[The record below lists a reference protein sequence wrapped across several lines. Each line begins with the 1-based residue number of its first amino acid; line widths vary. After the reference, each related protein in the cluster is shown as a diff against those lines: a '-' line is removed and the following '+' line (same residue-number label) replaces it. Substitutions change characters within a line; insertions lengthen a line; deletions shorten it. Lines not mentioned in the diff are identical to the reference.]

1 MHNHSG
7 KIAAQLTVWL
17 QLSLQTKVVS
27 IILMQLS
34 TGTGA
39 QVWEGDLNKCPQAP
53 NKSFLSLLKR
63 KKQKKKVELKKR
75 PKEASSKGDL

>member
-7 KIAAQLTVWL
+7 KIAAQQTAWL

-39 QVWEGDLNKCPQAP
+39 QVWEGDLNKCPQAS

-63 KKQKKKVELKKR
+63 KKTQKR
-75 PKEASSKGDL
+75 

>member
-1 MHNHSG
+1 
-7 KIAAQLTVWL
+7 
-17 QLSLQTKVVS
+17 
-27 IILMQLS
+27 MQLS

-63 KKQKKKVELKKR
+63 KKQNKKGR
-75 PKEASSKGDL
+75 IKEKT

>member
-17 QLSLQTKVVS
+17 QLSLQAKVVS

-63 KKQKKKVELKKR
+63 KKQNKKGR
-75 PKEASSKGDL
+75 IKEKT

>member
-53 NKSFLSLLKR
+53 NKNFLSLLKR
-63 KKQKKKVELKKR
+63 KKQNKKGR
-75 PKEASSKGDL
+75 IKEKT

>member
-7 KIAAQLTVWL
+7 KIAAQQTAWL

-39 QVWEGDLNKCPQAP
+39 QVWEGDLNKCPQAS

-63 KKQKKKVELKKR
+63 KKPPKR
-75 PKEASSKGDL
+75 

>member
-63 KKQKKKVELKKR
+63 KKKTKVELKKR

>member
-1 MHNHSG
+1 
-7 KIAAQLTVWL
+7 
-17 QLSLQTKVVS
+17 
-27 IILMQLS
+27 MQLS

>member
-17 QLSLQTKVVS
+17 QLSLQIKVVS

-63 KKQKKKVELKKR
+63 KKQNKKGR
-75 PKEASSKGDL
+75 IKEKT

>member
-7 KIAAQLTVWL
+7 KIAAQQTAWL

-39 QVWEGDLNKCPQAP
+39 QVWEGDLNKCPQAS

-63 KKQKKKVELKKR
+63 KKPQKR
-75 PKEASSKGDL
+75 